1 MIRFQKADKKVAQ
14 MLIREETV
22 FKNLQL
28 NLKIIDH
35 LGEIQRMTKL
45 FSILKVNK
53 KEKENQLWVQKI
65 IKKAKHMKIMKII
78 RKKMMI
84 IKKNKTRKRLN
95 QK

>member
-1 MIRFQKADKKVAQ
+1 
-14 MLIREETV
+14 
-22 FKNLQL
+22 
-28 NLKIIDH
+28 
-35 LGEIQRMTKL
+35 MTKL